1 MEKIKEF
8 LISDLRFE
16 ISTKKYKNTKNAK
29 KNTSFTSFLI
39 IFLKFHYSYEEKM
52 WINENI
58 VFPPR
63 KKILR

>member
-16 ISTKKYKNTKNAK
+16 ISTKNDKDTKNAK
-29 KNTSFTSFLI
+29 KITPFTSFLI

-58 VFPPR
+58 VFPPC

>member
-1 MEKIKEF
+1 MQKKI
-8 LISDLRFE
+8 
-16 ISTKKYKNTKNAK
+16 TP
-29 KNTSFTSFLI
+29 FTSFLI

>member
-29 KNTSFTSFLI
+29 K
-39 IFLKFHYSYEEKM
+39 K
-52 WINENI
+52 
-58 VFPPR
+58 
-63 KKILR
+63 